1 MTHVRETDPNR
12 PKMAPVLQFFLLL
25 WPIVFTCFYFIYALL
40 GLVVSGDD
48 LLYWQ
53 AESRNVAGVVA
64 PGILAFVGVCLAYVA
79 WLRLGLYHPVA
90 VSSLLHGIICIA
102 LTALIFAYS

>member
-1 MTHVRETDPNR
+1 MIVAQREPSGF
-12 PKMAPVLQFFLLL
+12 KMAPVLQFFLLL

-48 LLYWQ
+48 LLYWK
-53 AESRNVAGVVA
+53 AESRNVAGIMA
-64 PGILAFVGVCLAYVA
+64 PGILAFVGLCLAYVA
-79 WLRLGLYHPVA
+79 WRRLGLHHPVA